1 MPAFFEIL
9 DLVRNWEFPG
19 ALLSVLFDL
28 NALLLAGSC
37 RPVSCHEA
45 ARAGLMLAYARSRE
59 HSRSLYATLLLRVFS
74 AGRSPPARTLHVF
87 FCHGPESIRLQPL

>member
-1 MPAFFEIL
+1 MAAFFEIL
-9 DLVRNWEFPG
+9 DLVRNWDFPG